1 MPHFQA
7 HQPTSP
13 TLSPLQQV
21 SPRFVPCHVS
31 KLTNPLLPLPPLQ
44 QVSPRFA
51 TCHVSELT
59 NPLLPLPPLQ
69 QVSPH
74 FATCHVSELTNPFL
88 LLPPPGRDLV
98 CNVPHF
104 RARQPTPPSSS
115 SPASEFLFAMCH
127 VSELTNALL
136 PPLQ

>member
-1 MPHFQA
+1 MFPSSPTRSSLFLPSRKRILISSMPCFRA
-7 HQPTSP
+7 HQLAS
-13 TLSPLQQV
+13 
-21 SPRFVPCHVS
+21 
-31 KLTNPLLPLPPLQ
+31 PLPPLQ
-44 QVSPRFA
+44 EVSPLFA

-74 FATCHVSELTNPFL
+74 FATCHISELTNPFL
-88 LLPPPGRDLV
+88 PLPPPGRDLV

-104 RARQPTPPSSS
+104 RACQPAPPSSS
-115 SPASEFLFAMCH
+115 SPVSEFLFAMCRI
-127 VSELTNALL
+127 SKLTNVLL